1 MKVINE
7 MEMKF
12 KAISQNESFARAC
25 VSGFCLNT
33 GLTVEE
39 LTDIKTAVSE
49 AVTNSVVHAY
59 PNGKSGN
66 VYMKVTIFENY
77 VSIEIKDEGV
87 GIDNIDKATKK
98 TMLDIVRDEMKV
110 VQTLIKLR
118 LQDSRIGFESSNQ
131 YFYTLQDLKEKMIN
145 LAYCEEGLQ

>member
-87 GIDNIDKATKK
+87 GIDNIDKA
-98 TMLDIVRDEMKV
+98 REP
-110 VQTLIKLR
+110 
-118 LQDSRIGFESSNQ
+118 
-131 YFYTLQDLKEKMIN
+131 FYTTKPNDDRSGMGFTVMESFMDELIVSKNDNGRGIVVKMKKNINNTDLAVGENI
-145 LAYCEEGLQ
+145 

>member
-25 VSGFCLNT
+25 VAGFCLNT

-49 AVTNSVVHAY
+49 AVSNSVVHAY
-59 PNGKSGN
+59 PNIENGN
-66 VYMKVTIFENY
+66 IFMKVTIFENC

-87 GIDNIDKATKK
+87 GIDNIDKAREPFYTTKPNDDRSGMGF
-98 TMLDIVRDEMKV
+98 TVMESFMDELSV
-110 VQTLIKLR
+110 
-118 LQDSRIGFESSNQ
+118 SSNSNGKGIIVKMKKNINN
-131 YFYTLQDLKEKMIN
+131 TDLAVGENI
-145 LAYCEEGLQ
+145 